1 MLVEKQLLTVQG
13 RVLTAP
19 AVSYI
24 TSRGQP
30 KPTPITPIN
39 GSWNLRDVKIFKP
52 GAMIERWSFV
62 NLLHRAQDAV
72 GKDVCERFS
81 DFMIKMGIKI
91 AKKPIDP
98 VAESMDIGEAMSGGL
113 SKIFDWA
120 KGQGLDFLLIILG
133 TQDTLLYGKIKTLG
147 DCTYGIHTSCVQ
159 ADKFR
164 GANLGYF
171 ANVALKWNLKAGGVN
186 HKLQEEF
193 GILKGGRTMIVGYD
207 VTHPTNM
214 ANSDEVPSLVGLVAS
229 IDKNMGQWPAVS
241 WEQASK
247 QEMLDEALT
256 EAFKSRIEL
265 WQKHNQAQPLENIV
279 IFRDGV
285 SEGQFS
291 QVLEKELPLIRAA
304 CRVKC
309 KTVPKLTIIVSVKRH
324 QTRFYPTTTYELPNN
339 RNIRSGTVV
348 DRGVTQA
355 RYWDFFLT
363 AHACI
368 KGTARPAH
376 YTVLLDEIF
385 RAKYEENAAN
395 ELEKLTHEL
404 CYLYGRATKAVSI
417 CPPAYYADIVC
428 TRARAH
434 RPEFF
439 DVSDMESVATGGG
452 ESSIGDQRKQVHEA
466 LKNSMYY
473 I

>member
-1 MLVEKQLLTVQG
+1 MSVDKQLLTVQG
-13 RVLTAP
+13 RVLTTPRVKYTALKGP
-19 AVSYI
+19 ATKSVH
-24 TSRGQP
+24 P
-30 KPTPITPIN
+30 VD
-39 GSWNLRDVKIFKP
+39 GSWNLREVKIFKA
-52 GAMIERWSFV
+52 GAMIQRWSYV
-62 NLLHRAQDAV
+62 NLLRRGQYAV
-72 GKDVCERFS
+72 EKGVCEKFS
-81 DFMIKMGIKI
+81 DHMTKMGIKI
-91 AKKPIDP
+91 VQKPIDSP
-98 VAESMDIGEAMSGGL
+98 FESMDIGEAMGGGL
-113 SKIFDWA
+113 SNIFDWA
-120 KGQGLDFLLIILG
+120 KEQRLNFLLIILG
-133 TQDTLLYGKIKTLG
+133 TQDTLVYGKIKTLG
-147 DCTYGIHTSCVQ
+147 DCTYGIQTSCVQ

-164 GANLGYF
+164 NASPGYF

-193 GILKGGRTMIVGYD
+193 GILKDGRTMIAGYD

-229 IDKNMGQWPAVS
+229 IDKDMGQWPAVS

-265 WQKHNQAQPLENIV
+265 WQKHNKGQTLENIV

-291 QVLEKELPLIRAA
+291 QVLDKELPLIRAA

-309 KTVPKLTIIVSVKRH
+309 KSVPKLTIIVSVKRH
-324 QTRFYPTTTYELPNN
+324 QTRFYPTSDHELPNN
-339 RNIRSGTVV
+339 KNIRSGTVV

-385 RAKYEENAAN
+385 RAKYKGNAAN

-417 CPPAYYADIVC
+417 CPPAYYADLVC

-452 ESSIGDQRKQVHEA
+452 ASSIGDQRKQVHEA